1 MKLQQLRY
9 LAAVVE
15 TGSITD
21 AAKRCNVSQP
31 ALSAGLASL
40 EAELGGPLIER
51 ERGSSRL
58 TPLGA
63 RFHRR
68 ALRILN
74 ECEAA
79 RIEFQRGLTR
89 SFVKIG
95 LLPTI
100 SMDFML
106 DALRRFSAAVPEV
119 ELRLREGDGRTL
131 LSWLSSGRVDAALT
145 ISDVVEGGGWV
156 PLYTDPLA
164 LVCSPE
170 HPFAGRPSIRLA
182 DLDREPFVLRRHCE
196 RGREACDI
204 LEARGVRLN
213 VVLRTDQDRRA
224 LEAVEAR
231 IGVTIA
237 PVSLVG
243 DAVTVPIEDLGL
255 VRTVGIH
262 LGSGLDEA
270 VAGPLVAALREAA
283 ERPGYP
289 AARSAEGPNWR
300 AASRA

>member
-15 TGSITD
+15 AGSITE
-21 AAKRCNVSQP
+21 AAKRLNVSQP
-31 ALSAGLASL
+31 ALSAGLSAL
-40 EAELGGPLIER
+40 EAELGGPLVER
-51 ERGSSRL
+51 ERGGNRL
-58 TPLGA
+58 TTLGA

-79 RIEFQRGLTR
+79 RIEFQRGLDR
-89 SFVKIG
+89 SIIKIG

-106 DALRRFSAAVPEV
+106 DALRRFSTVAPDVEV
-119 ELRLREGDGRTL
+119 RLREGSGRDL
-131 LSWLSSGRVDAALT
+131 LSWLTSGRIDAALT

-170 HPFAGRPSIRLA
+170 HPFALRPSIRLA

-224 LEAVEAR
+224 FEAVDAR

-237 PVSLVG
+237 PLSLVG
-243 DAVTVPIEDLGL
+243 DAATVPIEDLGL

-262 LGSGLDEA
+262 LSPGLDEA
-270 VAGPLVAALREAA
+270 VAGPLVAALRGAVQ
-283 ERPGYP
+283 P
-289 AARSAEGPNWR
+289 AARSTGPNCSDARR
-300 AASRA
+300 A